1 MAHESADRIVDLY
14 QRHARAWDETRG
26 RSLFEKSWLDRFVDL
41 LPPCGTVLD
50 AGCGGGEPIAAY
62 LISRDLRLTGIDS
75 SPELIALCRARF
87 PQLTFHVADMRTL
100 ALPQRFGGIVAWDS
114 FFHLTPGDQRRM
126 IPVFAAHAA
135 PGAAL
140 LFTSGPRHGEAIGTF
155 EGEALYHASLDPGEY
170 RAVLDANGF
179 DVVETA
185 PEDASCGGHTVWLA
199 RRR

>member
-41 LPPCGTVLD
+41 LPPGGTVLD

-114 FFHLTPGDQRRM
+114 FFHLTPGDQRHM

-179 DVVETA
+179 DVVETVS
-185 PEDASCGGHTVWLA
+185 EDASCGGHTVWLA
-199 RRR
+199 QRR

>member
-87 PQLTFHVADMRTL
+87 PQLTFHVADMRRIRSY
-100 ALPQRFGGIVAWDS
+100 PDGYVVEE
-114 FFHLTPGDQRRM
+114 M
-126 IPVFAAHAA
+126 
-135 PGAAL
+135 
-140 LFTSGPRHGEAIGTF
+140 GTF
-155 EGEALYHASLDPGEY
+155 EKGTVAPGCPVPHVRPPVQEG
-170 RAVLDANGF
+170 A
-179 DVVETA
+179 
-185 PEDASCGGHTVWLA
+185 
-199 RRR
+199 